1 MVRTVR
7 IIWKMPRRR
16 RRRQGKDQPGTGV
29 GQAMSGDAREGES
42 EGELGEEE
50 LEGLGVEDM
59 QLISRMGL

>member
-1 MVRTVR
+1 
-7 IIWKMPRRR
+7 MPRRR